1 MAKKKKRKKKAT
13 KKAVRT
19 KRKVVRRR
27 RTLNPV
33 SLAKSILSK
42 VVRPGVSFS
51 LTTLKAKLKSAGYR
65 NVKGWFESMIL
76 DARRRGLLTKA
87 TQTLYVFTPAAVRNP
102 CPWAKPIAR
111 KKKGKVYRR

>member
-1 MAKKKKRKKKAT
+1 MAK
-13 KKAVRT
+13 

-27 RTLNPV
+27 RALNPT

-42 VVRPGVSFS
+42 VARPGMAFS

-65 NVKGWFESMIL
+65 NVKGWFEDMIR
-76 DARRRGLLTKA
+76 DAKHRGIITKA
-87 TQTLYVFTPAAVRNP
+87 TQTLYVFTPAAVKNP

-111 KKKGKVYRR
+111 KKKGKGYRR